1 MTSTDIQNP
10 TDWSDFDF
18 LEFEAFVSKV
28 ENEGFTYAA
37 ENYGPNFESPEL
49 QAIAADLGALRTLY
63 VENEDKVESWWLR
76 VGSERACDLHNAHV
90 DEERKRREDARL
102 FGIRCTDGFVLTYDT
117 AEDRDQGSAYLL
129 ENKDKGW
136 RVPAVLLVR
145 EVPGGEWAE
154 ERPAVPTPEVL
165 LVDLGELHTR
175 TCVSPLPKHPA
186 AMGWQATAGSMAAG
200 FARALYALNEVAPE
214 KAAEIAVWFQGPFEE
229 GPDPEEHTDW
239 LERHVAG
246 SPETVQR
253 WVDEGR
259 EMAEESRANTEAWE
273 KEHKTA

>member
-1 MTSTDIQNP
+1 MSGIQNP

-37 ENYGPNFESPEL
+37 ENYGPNFESPDL

-63 VENEDKVESWWLR
+63 VENEDKVESWWLL
-76 VGSERACDLHNAHV
+76 VGSERACGLHNAHV

-102 FGIRCTDGFVLTYDT
+102 FGIRCTDGHVITYDT
-117 AEDRDQGSAYLL
+117 AEDRDGGCAYLL

-136 RVPAVLLVR
+136 RVPDVLLVR
-145 EVPGGEWAE
+145 EAPGGEWTDD
-154 ERPAVPTPEVL
+154 RPDVPTPEAL
-165 LVDLGELHTR
+165 LVDLGEIHTR

-200 FARALYALNEVAPE
+200 FARALHALNEVAPE
-214 KAAEIAVWFQGPFEE
+214 KAAEIAAWFQGPFED

-246 SPETVQR
+246 SPEALQR

-259 EMAEESRANTEAWE
+259 RMAEESAASDESLPAAE
-273 KEHKTA
+273 ESPA